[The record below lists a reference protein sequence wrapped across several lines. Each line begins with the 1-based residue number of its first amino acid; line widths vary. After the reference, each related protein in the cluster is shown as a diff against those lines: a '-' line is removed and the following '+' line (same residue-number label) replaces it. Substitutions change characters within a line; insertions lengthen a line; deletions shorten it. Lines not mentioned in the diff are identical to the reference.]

1 MNDCNAEMTV
11 VYAEETA
18 MNKTWGRGGGLQD
31 FLRRSMFNVSR
42 INI

>member
-1 MNDCNAEMTV
+1 MTV

-18 MNKTWGRGGGLQD
+18 MNKTWGRGGGLPG
-31 FLRRSMFNVSR
+31 FFRRSLLNISR